1 MGTTYSNK
9 LNPGLSNIIY
19 HVVSEKDT
27 ALNFGSGDL
36 EVLATPALLAFMEKA
51 SFLAVEKYLPDE
63 YSTVGISI
71 QMEHIGAAK
80 KGEYFECESK
90 LIDIKEKKL
99 IFSII
104 AKSEKR
110 KLASAKHTR
119 YIIHKQ
125 NFMNRLND

>member
-1 MGTTYSNK
+1 MGAEAECERETSFNPPKTEINTSVCVGSPRFFRRRR
-9 LNPGLSNIIY
+9 LNM
-19 HVVSEKDT
+19 
-27 ALNFGSGDL
+27 
-36 EVLATPALLAFMEKA
+36 LAFMEKA
-51 SFLAVEKYLPDE
+51 SFLAVEKYLPGE